1 MSPSTPSM
9 RFSGCWNKHFPPPS
23 LKARESWP
31 AVTWLS
37 TSSSPPWVLIK
48 KKKKNHLQNR
58 KKSPTDCEITYL
70 IFNAF
75 SPWKSMPPRD
85 WPAREAG
92 LSGTNSCQWADD
104 PMALGDF
111 KVPTR
116 KSQERATTQLCLNL
130 LVLKVGWTLES
141 RGEWSKLL
149 MVGDP
154 GFNVQI

>member
-1 MSPSTPSM
+1 M
-9 RFSGCWNKHFPPPS
+9 RLQETCLLLLLLWDSVAAETNTSLHLLWKPGKADLLWLDLAPPHLHPEFS
-23 LKARESWP
+23 L
-31 AVTWLS
+31 
-37 TSSSPPWVLIK
+37 K
-48 KKKKNHLQNR
+48 KKK